1 MTSTLPIRTLPIRHG
16 AGIAALAAAL
26 LSSAALT
33 APAFAQQN
41 QTSLPTI
48 NVDASRL
55 SSIDIIGASTSV
67 ITAEDIARSPGQTV
81 QDVLATVPGVQ
92 LTSLYGGI
100 NGARTT
106 VDLRGFGAF
115 AAQNTL
121 VLINGRRVNDLDIQ
135 GVDLS
140 RIPLNSVERI
150 EVTRGNSGA
159 VLYGDNAV
167 GGVINIVTKTGA
179 SGGKPMAMTIE
190 TGVGSFNQKLANFSA
205 TTNYGPWSTAAFAN
219 TIQSDGYR
227 ANNRLNQQNMTGEVR
242 YTTPDFSAFF
252 NLAGDNQRLG
262 LPGYRSTKYYLDG
275 VNQLATD
282 PRGTVTPYDYAN
294 QQGINATTGFTK
306 TLWTGAELIVDGGLR
321 SKKQQAN
328 FYDDPRAPYP
338 RYVDSTLQT
347 WSITPR
353 LSMKNRFF
361 GMTSNVLT
369 GIDYY
374 NAGYDSDRSQWIGVA
389 PIHAY
394 HLNQETL
401 AGYWQHTVGLLPS
414 TDVSYGGRIQRTSLD
429 ARDVLNLAAP
439 GAAPWDTAHVP
450 LNTNET
456 NHAWHVG
463 IEHRFNDV
471 FAVFGRAA
479 NAFRTPN
486 VDERIG
492 VGPDANGNANFNLRT
507 QTSRDLEAGF
517 RIRGRDFELQTSF
530 FDMRLKNE
538 IHFDPV
544 SFINRNLDPT
554 HRYGSETSA
563 TLRVNDSVRLKG
575 GFAYT
580 RAVFSEGQFAGND
593 VPLVSRLTGSAGVSW
608 DVWQKYLT
616 LDVGV
621 RAWGNRRMDN
631 DQANFQPLIPANATV
646 DLKISGVYEQFFW
659 SFSVNNLLDVHYYDY
674 SVASASLANYGVFSA
689 YPLPGR
695 TYLLKA
701 GMTF

>member
-1 MTSTLPIRTLPIRHG
+1 MIPSSRPVRHRTAISTFIT
-16 AGIAALAAAL
+16 AL

-33 APAFAQQN
+33 ASAFAQDSQAP
-41 QTSLPTI
+41 LPTI

-55 SSIDIIGASTSV
+55 ASINIVGASTSV
-67 ITAEDIARSPGQTV
+67 ITAENIARSPGQTV

-92 LTSLYGGI
+92 LQNLYGGV
-100 NGARTT
+100 NGARSA

-121 VLINGRRVNDLDIQ
+121 VLINGRRVNDLDLQ

-140 RIPLNSVERI
+140 RIPLQSIERI

-159 VLYGDNAV
+159 VLYGDNAI

-179 SGGKPMAMTIE
+179 GSDKPMAMRIE
-190 TGVGSFNQKLANFSA
+190 GGVGSFNQKLGNFSA

-219 TIQSDGYR
+219 TVQSDGYR
-227 ANNRLNQQNMTGEVR
+227 VNNRLNQQNAVGEIR
-242 YTTPDFSAFF
+242 YTTPDLSAFF
-252 NLAGDNQRLG
+252 NIAGDNQRLG
-262 LPGYRSTKYYLDG
+262 LPGDRSTRYFLG
-275 VNQLATD
+275 NVNQLVTD
-282 PRGTVTPYDYAN
+282 PRGTSNPYDYGN

-306 TLWTGAELIVDGGLR
+306 TLWTGAELIVDGGVR
-321 SKKQQAN
+321 SKKQQAD
-328 FYDDPRAPYP
+328 FYGDPLAPFP

-353 LSMKNRFF
+353 LSMKNSIF
-361 GMTSNVLT
+361 GFTSNVLT

-374 NAGYDSDRSQWIGVA
+374 NADYASDRSQAIGVA

-394 HLNQETL
+394 NLNQQTV
-401 AGYWQHTVGLLPS
+401 AGYWQHTTGLLPS
-414 TDVSYGGRIQRTSLD
+414 TDVSYGGRIQRTSID
-429 ARDVLNLAAP
+429 ARDVLNLSAP
-439 GAAPWDTAHVP
+439 GASIFDTQHVP
-450 LNTNET
+450 LNTDQT

-463 IEHRFNDV
+463 IEHRFNDI

-479 NAFRTPN
+479 SAFRTPN

-492 VGPDANGNANFNLRT
+492 VGPDANGNANFSLRT
-507 QTSRDLEAGF
+507 QTSHDLEAGF

-544 SFINRNLDPT
+544 FFVNRNLDPT

-563 TLRVNDSVRLKG
+563 TLRLSDSVRLKG
-575 GFAYT
+575 GFAYI

-593 VPLVSRLTGSAGVSW
+593 VPLVSPLTGSAGVSW
-608 DVWQKYLT
+608 DIWQKYLT
-616 LDVGV
+616 FDAVV
-621 RAWGNRRMDN
+621 RAWSSRRFDN
-631 DQANFQPLIPANATV
+631 DQANFQPLIPANATL
-646 DLKISGVYEQFFW
+646 DLKISGEYDRFFW
-659 SFSVNNLLDVHYYDY
+659 SFSVNNVLDVHYYDY
-674 SVASASLANYGVFSA
+674 GVASANLLNVGVFNA
-689 YPLPGR
+689 YLLPGR